1 MIKLTCNR
9 GDIELEINGIAVTLM
24 SELCIIVD
32 IVCENMSKEFDN
44 SESLKTQ
51 MIRDIANVLLERAKR
66 DEEHRE

>member
-32 IVCENMSKEFDN
+32 VVCENMSKEFDN